1 MKSLAIFGLT
11 ALAMIGCDDSSRE
24 TKQAAEEPHVL
35 PEEHKEFVAEFNK
48 LLERFPNAAL
58 RFKLAD
64 TGDEPIVR
72 HVIIWKCKDVPGFGV
87 DCKPEVLE

>member
-1 MKSLAIFGLT
+1 MKNYSIFVLVAMAIVGCNDASRDLKQFGDKPYVPP
-11 ALAMIGCDDSSRE
+11 A
-24 TKQAAEEPHVL
+24 
-35 PEEHKEFVAEFNK
+35 EHKEFFDDFNS
-48 LLERFPNAAL
+48 LLKRYPKAAQ

-64 TGDEPIVR
+64 TGEQPAAR